1 MAGELQT
8 CFECGGLAE
17 ALHHVVP
24 VSRGGTK
31 TVSLCGLCHGKAH
44 HCDRNMTTSALTRVA
59 LQKKRERNEMIGQV
73 PYGWRLVGGKKLEPV
88 EGEQNVLRMIIE
100 LRSKGWTLRRITER
114 LNSSAIPTK
123 KGKAK
128 WNVSTIQGICKRNL
142 KEETYGR
149 HTQPQASLFQE

>member
-1 MAGELQT
+1 MPGELQQ

-17 ALHHVVP
+17 VLHHVVP

-31 TVSLCGLCHGKAH
+31 TVALCGLCHGKAH

-59 LQKKRERNEMIGQV
+59 MQKKRERNEMTGQV
-73 PYGWRLVGGKKLEPV
+73 PYGWRLVNGKKLEPI

-114 LNSSAIPTK
+114 LNFSGIPTK

-128 WNVSTIQGICKRNL
+128 WNHSTIQGILRRNL
-142 KEETYGR
+142 KGKTHG
-149 HTQPQASLFQE
+149 TNAKPQASLF